1 MNSFNLYNAVWIEI
15 TKADHGHGGVGWEF
29 GTCLWSP
36 TADRSGRDRYAVMRE
51 PHIGDLVLHFY
62 NDVWEGSTET
72 RLAGTST
79 VATQYQE
86 ITNEPPTPGPWADFP
101 SYYRINLVSYTA
113 FPFPVSFHTLV
124 EIYGTEIL
132 QEIDEFRPR
141 RYPFNTY
148 GSTLRT
154 VQGGYL
160 TKCTAHL
167 YSVFRRALG
176 ISETA
181 STVTQGA
188 DDLHQEYAE
197 GVRIQR
203 EVHFFSRNPQ
213 LAKRAKAHYGYTCQG
228 CGFNFRDGY
237 GNLGEGYAECHHLT
251 PLSERPE
258 SEWNQTI
265 LNAITDVTVLCANC
279 HRMIHR
285 KRPALTLE
293 QLIDTVQTRM

>member
-1 MNSFNLYNAVWIEI
+1 
-15 TKADHGHGGVGWEF
+15 
-29 GTCLWSP
+29 
-36 TADRSGRDRYAVMRE
+36 MRE

-203 EVHFFSRNPQ
+203 E
-213 LAKRAKAHYGYTCQG
+213 
-228 CGFNFRDGY
+228 
-237 GNLGEGYAECHHLT
+237 
-251 PLSERPE
+251 
-258 SEWNQTI
+258 
-265 LNAITDVTVLCANC
+265 
-279 HRMIHR
+279 
-285 KRPALTLE
+285 
-293 QLIDTVQTRM
+293 